1 MVVENNWILI
11 QIDLAYETIVIYNSL
26 KSTYQKVENK
36 IHNILKTLGAD
47 SPWKVYYEGPYQDNK
62 YDDGVFVAYHARN
75 IILDDPVEFSQS
87 DIPKF
92 RKQML
97 DKLMKYYV
105 PSPKKSQTP
114 QISPLSSTSQSQS
127 PVPYDVQK
135 EMFPDINPLAA
146 NNDSTAIPTSA
157 HKLSDFYKDDLKNPF
172 PKTKRPDTAYI
183 KLPNGEIVES
193 SVHTIDSTGLQPLNM
208 HNYIDQEVME
218 RYTSLLKSYGKKVKQ
233 IGKVKILS
241 PGIMDFICG
250 IHPQYRFYFAGM
262 KKDDVITSLSHD
274 NMDLKISEFDMVL
287 WPIYHNLEHWI
298 LFVIRYKKGII
309 EFFDSTPFYD
319 YPEVYLDI
327 KKFIFAQNLKKK
339 LKIKY
344 LPGPSQKNWHDC
356 GVFVMEVMRNLLHEG
371 EMTWTE
377 KNIPEIRIRIKEEL
391 KTSLLVNG
399 FKYTEFPKKDDKK
412 KDKSK

>member
-1 MVVENNWILI
+1 ME
-11 QIDLAYETIVIYNSL
+11 S
-26 KSTYQKVENK
+26 
-36 IHNILKTLGAD
+36 
-47 SPWKVYYEGPYQDNK
+47 PYQDNK
-62 YDDGVFVAYHARN
+62 YDDGVFVAYHAQN
-75 IILDDPVEFSQS
+75 IILDDHVEFSQS

-135 EMFPDINPLAA
+135 EMFPDINPLVA

-172 PKTKRPDTAYI
+172 PKAKHRENESYI
-183 KLPNGEIVES
+183 KMPIGQLVKS
-193 SVHTIDSTGLQPLNM
+193 KFHTMEGTGLQPINM
-208 HNYIDQEVME
+208 NNYIDQEVME
-218 RYTSLLKSYGKKVKQ
+218 QYSSLLKCFGKKVKQ

-241 PGIMDFICG
+241 PVIYDFITG
-250 IHPQYRFYFAGM
+250 VHPQSRFYFKGM
-262 KKDDVITSLSHD
+262 EKNDIITSLSHD
-274 NMDLKISEFDMVL
+274 NMEMKISEFDMVL

-319 YPEVYLDI
+319 YPEVFLDI

-344 LPGPSQKNWHDC
+344 LSGPSQKNWHDC
-356 GVFVMEVMRNLLHEG
+356 GVFTMEVMMNLLHEG
-371 EMTWTE
+371 QMTWEE

-391 KTSLLVNG
+391 KTCRLVDG
-399 FKYTEFPKKDDKK
+399 FKYTVFPKKDDKK
-412 KDKSK
+412 KIRQNKNI